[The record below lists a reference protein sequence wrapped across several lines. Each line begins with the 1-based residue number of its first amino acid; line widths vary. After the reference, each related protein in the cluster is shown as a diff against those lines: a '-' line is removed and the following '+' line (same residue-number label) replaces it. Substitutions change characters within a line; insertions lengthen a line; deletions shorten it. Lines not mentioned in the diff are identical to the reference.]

1 MGLIH
6 KIVFL
11 PYDSPPFNG
20 IINVVIIMHYIY
32 DSINNYSDKD
42 YESFYNKLNKHDKNK
57 VDLLIREKDKR
68 LTILSRMLL
77 DKLLN
82 KYYDTSYSDVL
93 IKYSKYNKPYID
105 NINFSISHSN
115 NYACVVVSDK
125 NVGIDI
131 ELIRDVDIN
140 IINYICN
147 ENEKDSI
154 LNSKDRYKSLFSLY
168 CLKEAS
174 VKLIGT
180 GISNIK
186 NIDIRKYNTKLDY
199 SVSNYVIAVIEEK
212 D

>member
-1 MGLIH
+1 
-6 KIVFL
+6 
-11 PYDSPPFNG
+11 
-20 IINVVIIMHYIY
+20 MHYIY